1 MAERK
6 KGSAA
11 KLRALEGQVHQFDV
25 PGDMTGLLQRIRANK
40 SKRSASVLVKTGP
53 IRVSVLALDEGGQL
67 EDQSVDGPFTMQYLL
82 GREFQSMGGTTGSAR
97 VTCWSWRPASRT
109 GSARRKRACCS
120 LPLLRR
126 QVEEH
131 EGTTH

>member
-25 PGDMTGLLQRIRANK
+25 PGEMTGLLQRIGANK
-40 SKRSASVLVKTGP
+40 SKQSVSVLVKTGP

-67 EDQSVDGPFTMQYLL
+67 EDRSVDGPFTIQCLL
-82 GREFQSMGGTTGSAR
+82 GRVGVSVQGREHRISTGDLLVVDAGVVHDIR
-97 VTCWSWRPASRT
+97 AEEACMLLVTVA
-109 GSARRKRACCS
+109 AAKD
-120 LPLLRR
+120 
-126 QVEEH
+126 
-131 EGTTH
+131 EGT

>member
-1 MAERK
+1 VAERK

-25 PGDMTGLLQRIRANK
+25 PAEMTGLLQRIRVNK

-67 EDQSVDGPFTMQYLL
+67 EGQSVDGPFTIQCLL
-82 GREFQSMGGTTGSAR
+82 GRVRVSVQGRDHRISTGD
-97 VTCWSWRPASRT
+97 
-109 GSARRKRACCS
+109 
-120 LPLLRR
+120 LLVVDVR
-126 QVEEH
+126 
-131 EGTTH
+131 TTHDVSAEDASVLLLTVAST

>member
-1 MAERK
+1 MAETK

-25 PGDMTGLLQRIRANK
+25 AGEMTGLLQRIRANK

-67 EDQSVDGPFTMQYLL
+67 EGQSVDGPFTIQCLL
-82 GREFQSMGGTTGSAR
+82 GRVRVSVQGRDHRISTGDLLVVDAGVAHDISAEEASVLLVTVAAAKDGGT
-97 VTCWSWRPASRT
+97 
-109 GSARRKRACCS
+109 
-120 LPLLRR
+120 
-126 QVEEH
+126 
-131 EGTTH
+131 

>member
-25 PGDMTGLLQRIRANK
+25 PGEMTGLLQRIRANK
-40 SKRSASVLVKTGP
+40 TKRSASVLVKTGP

-67 EDQSVDGPFTMQYLL
+67 EDQSVDGPFTMQCVL
-82 GREFQSMGGTTGSAR
+82 GRVRVSVQGRDHRISTGDLLVVDTGVAHDISAEEASVLLVTVAAAKDGGT
-97 VTCWSWRPASRT
+97 
-109 GSARRKRACCS
+109 
-120 LPLLRR
+120 
-126 QVEEH
+126 
-131 EGTTH
+131 